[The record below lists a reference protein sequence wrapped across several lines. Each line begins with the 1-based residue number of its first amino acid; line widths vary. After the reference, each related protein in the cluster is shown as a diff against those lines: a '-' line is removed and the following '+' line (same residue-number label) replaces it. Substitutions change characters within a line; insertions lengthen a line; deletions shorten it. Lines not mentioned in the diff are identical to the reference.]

1 MSVETPVIVG
11 CFVKAIHRT
20 FAKMSTLT
28 DLSKRLR
35 QLRRRHGL
43 TQEQF
48 AETAGISYKFYQQ
61 IEAGR
66 KKQIWLDTVERLA
79 GGFGL
84 EAWQLLAPDEPPLT
98 VVASAPKRGRTRQ
111 PVKTPKPGT
120 KRANRRLAVAED
132 SSVYGTKSGAEKKR
146 TEKRGRGKN
155 QPARGSKSKA

>member
-1 MSVETPVIVG
+1 VIVG
-11 CFVKAIHRT
+11 CLVKVIHRT
-20 FAKMSTLT
+20 FAEMSTLT

-48 AETAGISYKFYQQ
+48 AEIAGISYKFFQQ
-61 IEAGR
+61 IESGR

-79 GGFGL
+79 SGFGL

-98 VVASAPKRGRTRQ
+98 IVASAPKGGRTRQ
-111 PVKTPKPGT
+111 SGKTPRPVT
-120 KRANRRLAVAED
+120 KRIGRQLAVAED
-132 SSVYGTKSGAEKKR
+132 SSVYGTKSVARKKR

-155 QPARGSKSKA
+155 KPAPGSKPKA